1 MNQPEAKQQQDQ
13 GDMLAAR
20 KAALIMLGDILDRKQ
35 PLDQV
40 LERTRE
46 FIALPQRDRAF
57 VRMLVTTALRH
68 LGQVDDF
75 IRRALTQ
82 DEPLK
87 PPSLNNLLRLGAT
100 QISFMNVPDYAIVDT
115 AVRVAEKCNLS
126 RQKGLVNAVLRRI
139 VDEHKNWK
147 SKQDAARINTPEWL
161 MKIWIEDYGLR
172 IAAEIAQAHMSEAPL
187 DISVKNPKE
196 IDYWEGTL
204 GGTKL
209 STGTLR
215 LMDAG
220 QVQYLQGY
228 DDGMWWVQDASAALP
243 VSLLGNVK
251 NKTVIDM
258 CAAPGGKTA
267 QLAAMGA
274 DVIALDRSTRRLKR
288 LTENMNRL
296 RLSDRVRIE
305 AADAA
310 HWRCKTPPEYILL
323 DAPCS
328 ATGTIRRHPDVM
340 MLKNRIDMDRLVD
353 IQHNLLMNAAD
364 ILAKGGTLI
373 YCTCSLQKA
382 EGEHQIEHFL
392 ESRNDMERI
401 PIQPSEVGGIDILIT
416 SQGDVRVLPFH
427 LAPHGGMDGFFISRL
442 KKR

>member
-1 MNQPEAKQQQDQ
+1 MTDAEQQPKQDQ

-20 KAALIMLGDILDRKQ
+20 KAALLMLGEILDRKQ

-40 LERTRE
+40 LEQTRE
-46 FIALPQRDRAF
+46 FTALPQRDRGF
-57 VRMLVTTALRH
+57 VRMLVTTTLRR

-75 IRRALTQ
+75 INKSLTQ
-82 DEPLK
+82 AEPLR
-87 PPSLNNLLRLGAT
+87 PPALRNLLRLGAT
-100 QISFMNVPDYAIVDT
+100 QIAFMNVPDYAIVDT
-115 AVRVAEKCNLS
+115 SVRIAEKNNLS

-139 VDEHKNWK
+139 ADEHKDWEK
-147 SKQDAARINTPEWL
+147 KQDAARINTPEWL

-187 DISVKNPKE
+187 DISVKNPE
-196 IDYWEGTL
+196 ELSYWEGTL
-204 GGTKL
+204 NGTKL

-215 LMDAG
+215 LMDGG
-220 QVQYLQGY
+220 QVQYLPGF

-243 VSLLGNVK
+243 AKLLGDVEHH
-251 NKTVIDM
+251 TVIDM

-274 DVIALDRSTRRLKR
+274 NVVALDRSTRRLKR

-296 RLSDRVRIE
+296 RLNNRVKVE
-305 AADAA
+305 AADAS
-310 HWRCKTPPEYILL
+310 HWRCKQPPEYILL

-340 MLKNRIDMDRLVD
+340 VLKNQIDMERLVGM
-353 IQHNLLMNAAD
+353 QHNLLMNAAD
-364 ILAKGGTLI
+364 IMAKGGTLI

-382 EGEHQIEHFL
+382 EGEHQIENFL
-392 ESRNDMERI
+392 NARNDMERV
-401 PIQPSEVGGIDILIT
+401 PIKSSEIGGLDMLIT

-442 KKR
+442 VKR

>member
-1 MNQPEAKQQQDQ
+1 MTQTDTQPKQEQ

-20 KAALIMLGDILDRKQ
+20 KAALLMLGDILDRKQ

-40 LERTRE
+40 LEQTRD
-46 FIALPQRDRAF
+46 FTALPQRDRAF
-57 VRMLVTTALRH
+57 VRMLITTTLRR

-75 IRRALTQ
+75 INRALTQ
-82 DEPLK
+82 AEPLK
-87 PPSLNNLLRLGAT
+87 PPALRNLLRLGAT
-100 QISFMNVPDYAIVDT
+100 QIAFMNVPDYAVVDT
-115 AVRVAEKCNLS
+115 SVRIAEKANLS

-139 VDEHKNWK
+139 TDEHKDWE
-147 SKQDAARINTPEWL
+147 SKQDASRINTPEWL

-187 DISVKNPKE
+187 DISLKNRDE
-196 IDYWEGTL
+196 ISYWEGTL

-220 QVQYLQGY
+220 QVQYLPGF

-243 VSLLGNVK
+243 AKLLGDVE

-274 DVIALDRSTRRLKR
+274 NVVALDRSTRRLKR

-296 RLSDRVRIE
+296 RLNSHVKAE
-305 AADAA
+305 VADAA

-340 MLKNRIDMDRLVD
+340 ALKNQPDMERLMGM
-353 IQHNLLMNAAD
+353 QHNLLMNAAD
-364 ILAKGGTLI
+364 VMAKGGTLI

-392 ESRNDMERI
+392 ESRNDMVRV
-401 PIQPSEVGGIDILIT
+401 PIRSEEIGGLDMLIT
-416 SQGDVRVLPFH
+416 SQGDVRILPFH

-442 KKR
+442 QKR